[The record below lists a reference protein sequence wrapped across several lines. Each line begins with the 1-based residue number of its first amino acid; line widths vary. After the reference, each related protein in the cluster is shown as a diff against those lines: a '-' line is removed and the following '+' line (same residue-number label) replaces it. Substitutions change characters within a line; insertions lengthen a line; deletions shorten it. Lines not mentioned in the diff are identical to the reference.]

1 MDPFCPY
8 PSISTFFAL
17 NHLMCSKWTPSIV
30 WVFNNLKGKK
40 KKKTG
45 RGEIDREW
53 REGIYLL
60 QYQGL

>member
-1 MDPFCPY
+1 
-8 PSISTFFAL
+8 
-17 NHLMCSKWTPSIV
+17 MCSKWTPSIV

-40 KKKTG
+40 KKTTTG

-60 QYQGL
+60 QYQGYELNWGKKKS